1 MHAIQYDSSY
11 TKPAVRPDS
20 GTCPDHQDEFGSPSF
35 EQRESGM
42 TPRVSLRTLI
52 LMLELLVAVIAW
64 QYVSTARPAQ
74 ATALW
79 LAADCHTAASIQRCI
94 SDPGAAASVP
104 ALGGA
109 DTKEP

>member
-1 MHAIQYDSSY
+1 
-11 TKPAVRPDS
+11 
-20 GTCPDHQDEFGSPSF
+20 
-35 EQRESGM
+35 M